1 MFSSIL
7 KSSSENNY
15 LLLTFQLLKW
25 LFAIFDLS
33 IANLPIGQSNDA
45 LGFKQSVHFFTDWL
59 IHNSIGFFLV
69 RKQEWK
75 IQNRKLF
82 GFTGKNA
89 RVHHCEFN
97 RSTFERRHNMV
108 DQSYQPTR
116 YQSFVNL
123 LKMRPLALPNGF
135 NAEGLPTTPQIVCP
149 TYQEDLALRIGN
161 AYEKATD

>member
-1 MFSSIL
+1 
-7 KSSSENNY
+7 
-15 LLLTFQLLKW
+15 
-25 LFAIFDLS
+25 
-33 IANLPIGQSNDA
+33 
-45 LGFKQSVHFFTDWL
+45 
-59 IHNSIGFFLV
+59 
-69 RKQEWK
+69 
-75 IQNRKLF
+75 
-82 GFTGKNA
+82 
-89 RVHHCEFN
+89 
-97 RSTFERRHNMV
+97 MV